1 MKYFIEGIITEIKV
15 SKSDYK
21 FRIFGLE
28 GYSLKLNKK
37 KYNVLCPNCVFE
49 DAETEERTYI
59 YAPAIIFS
67 QDQYLSI
74 KDKVQKQLI
83 QTNSLG
89 KHVKIELAID
99 EEKILSEIKT
109 ISDFSIESLT
119 LLLD

>member
-59 YAPAIIFS
+59 YAPTIIFS
-67 QDQYLSI
+67 QDQYFPI